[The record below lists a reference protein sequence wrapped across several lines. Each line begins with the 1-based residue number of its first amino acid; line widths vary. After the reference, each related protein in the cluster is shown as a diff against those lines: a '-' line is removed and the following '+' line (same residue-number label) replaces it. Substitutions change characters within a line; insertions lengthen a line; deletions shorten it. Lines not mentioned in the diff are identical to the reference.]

1 MVSLDF
7 MKKKIKFIA
16 NDVIDLEINA
26 LKKLKSSLN
35 SSLEI
40 AVDLITN
47 CQSKVIVCGVGKS
60 GIIASKI
67 AATLS
72 SVGTPAFNISANDC
86 SHGDLGS
93 IAKKDI
99 VILIS
104 NSGNSSELKNII
116 QFVNRY
122 KIKLIGISSK
132 KNSLLNKNS
141 DVKLLIPEVKE
152 AGYGI
157 VPTSSTIA
165 QLALGDVIA
174 IATMQ
179 KKKFGKLDF
188 KRFHPAGSLGNKLKT
203 VEDLMITKEKIPFI
217 NENFNVKKALK
228 IISLKKLGIVITR
241 DKKNNT
247 TGILTDGDIK
257 RLLHK
262 FDDINKLQL
271 KRIIKKGPITV
282 DKDLLA
288 VKALKIMN
296 DKKITSLCV
305 HSKSKKNKTI
315 GLIHIH
321 NILDANIQ

>member
-1 MVSLDF
+1 
-7 MKKKIKFIA
+7 MKKNIKSIA
-16 NDVIDLEINA
+16 NEVINLEINA
-26 LKKLKSSLN
+26 LKKLKLSLN
-35 SSLEI
+35 SSLDM
-40 AVDLITN
+40 AVNLLTN

-93 IAKKDI
+93 ITKKDV

-122 KIKLIGISSK
+122 KIKLIGISSR

-157 VPTSSTIA
+157 VPTSSTAA
-165 QLALGDVIA
+165 QLALGDAMA

-188 KRFHPAGSLGNKLKT
+188 KKFHPSGSLGNKLKT
-203 VEDLMITKEKIPFI
+203 VDDLMITKDKIPFI
-217 NENFNVKKALK
+217 YENFNVEKALE
-228 IISLKKLGIVITR
+228 IINLKKLGTVITR

-262 FDDINKLQL
+262 FDDIKKLQV
-271 KRIIKKGPITV
+271 KDIIKEGPISV
-282 DKDLLA
+282 EKDLLA

-296 DKKITSLCV
+296 EKKITSLCV

-321 NILDANIQ
+321 NILDANIK